1 MESQKMI
8 TITKLSKHQTL
19 SRISFVFIVFSL
31 ISPLSALAEDSKGI
45 DTLRQLG
52 RAFASVA
59 EKDSPAVVSI
69 KANQAINQT
78 YSGPFGDSP
87 FDDEFLQ
94 QFFGRQFRRQQQQQR
109 QPQQRKIIRP
119 VQGSGFIVSKEGYI
133 LTNNH
138 VVEDADKIM
147 VTLMDG
153 RELQAKLIGADPST
167 EVAVIKIDAND
178 LHALELAD
186 SDTIEVGEWVIA
198 IGNPFGLSHTVT
210 VGIVSAKG
218 RSGLG
223 LSTYEDF
230 IQTDA
235 AINPGNSGGPLIDL
249 DGKVVGINTAIVGAN
264 INIGIGLAIPINMA
278 KSVYDQIVQ
287 KGKVIRGFLGVTI
300 QDITPDLAE
309 SFKLKDTKGV
319 LVPDVTADSAAAKA
333 GLKAG
338 DIVTA
343 FDGRPVE
350 KAAEFQRR
358 VAMKKPGSEVELTIL
373 RDGKKQTLTAKLE
386 ERPSDEQIAANTT
399 KEQASEKLGVT
410 VQNLTDD
417 LAKQFGFVGQK
428 GVLVTDVESDSP
440 AAMAGIQ
447 PGSLIQE
454 VNRKSVES
462 VKEFKEAVGAAAK
475 EGKVML
481 RVRYEKS
488 SIFVV
493 LTIPKD

>member
-1 MESQKMI
+1 MI
-8 TITKLSKHQTL
+8 TIVKPSKFKTL

-31 ISPLSALAEDSKGI
+31 ISPLSALAEESKSI
-45 DTLRQLG
+45 DILRQMG
-52 RAFASVA
+52 KAFASIA

-69 KANQAINQT
+69 KANQAITQT
-78 YSGPFGDSP
+78 YSGDWPFGDSP
-87 FDDEFLQ
+87 FDDEFFQ
-94 QFFGRQFRRQQQQQR
+94 QFFGRQFRRQQPQQQQR

-119 VQGSGFIVSKEGYI
+119 VQGSGFIVSKDGYI

-138 VVEDADKIM
+138 VVEDAEKIT
-147 VTLMDG
+147 VTLLDG
-153 RELQAKLIGADPST
+153 RELQAKLVGTDPST

-178 LHALELAD
+178 LHSLEMAD
-186 SDTIEVGEWVIA
+186 SDTLEVGEWVIA

-235 AINPGNSGGPLIDL
+235 AINPGNSGGPLINL

-278 KSVYDQIVQ
+278 KSVYDQLVQ
-287 KGKVIRGFLGVTI
+287 KGKVVRGFLGVTI

-309 SFKLKDTKGV
+309 SFKLKDTKGAI
-319 LVPDVTADSAAAKA
+319 VPDVTPDSAAAKA

-338 DIVTA
+338 DIVVA
-343 FDGRPVE
+343 FDGQPIE

-358 VAMKKPGSEVELTIL
+358 VAMKKPGSEVEITVL

-386 ERPSDEQIAANTT
+386 ERPSDEQLAANTT
-399 KEQASEKLGVT
+399 KEQASEKLGIT
-410 VQNLTDD
+410 VQNLTND

-428 GVLVTDVESDSP
+428 GVLVTDVESGSP

-454 VNRKSVES
+454 VNRTPVEN
-462 VKEFKEAVGAAAK
+462 VKEFKEAVDAAAK

-488 SIFVV
+488 SMFVV